1 MDIILSNGTRMSSRQ
16 ESLSSAPMPM
26 GETRPMS
33 QAQAPQITIKVPGIS
48 SQLHTQEDFDSAN
61 LYLLPANFTVT
72 AVSNVGAG
80 AAATRVYLL
89 QQDYLNN
96 ITTNGSGASSIT
108 YSYTDGFS
116 GRNISRAVANARAG
130 VGAISY
136 GTQLTFNNTATGAAD
151 VANLNSANAY
161 FATFDPS
168 TGQPSTNKVNTS
180 GDQSRSDTNFGLSV
194 TRDIQNLSCE
204 TQLSFVLNVGVTAT
218 ATFYLTETFRM

>member
-1 MDIILSNGTRMSSRQ
+1 MDIILTNGTRMASRQ
-16 ESLSSAPMPM
+16 DSLSSAPMESAEM
-26 GETRPMS
+26 RPSPKTQQMS
-33 QAQAPQITIKVPGIS
+33 IKIPQVS
-48 SQLHTQEDFDSAN
+48 ALLHTQEDFDSAN
-61 LYLLPANFTVT
+61 LYLLPANFTAT

-80 AAATRVYLL
+80 AVATRIYLL
-89 QQDYLNN
+89 QQDFLNN
-96 ITTNGSGASSIT
+96 ITTNGSGANSIT

-130 VGAISY
+130 VGAITY

-161 FATFDPS
+161 YATFDPS